1 MSVYKLMGQLPSIRN
16 MVKIDLREATEK
28 LHEEM
33 YIRVLSRLR
42 YSKFGAFSRSI
53 EERLK
58 VYLRG
63 TQKNDRPTM
72 TERLLKKY
80 NAVDFSLNGMTFYAR
95 METIDELLTLF
106 KSYYAKD

>member
-1 MSVYKLMGQLPSIRN
+1 MGQLPSIRN

-33 YIRVLSRLR
+33 YIRVLSRIR
-42 YSKFGAFSRSI
+42 YSNYGAFSRTM

-63 TQKNDRPTM
+63 TQKNDRPMM

-80 NAVDFSLNGMTFYAR
+80 NAIDFSLNGMTFYAR
-95 METIDELLTLF
+95 IETIDELLSLLQ
-106 KSYYAKD
+106 SYYDKD

>member
-1 MSVYKLMGQLPSIRN
+1 MGQLPTIRN

-42 YSKFGAFSRSI
+42 YSNYGVFSRSI

-63 TQKNDRPTM
+63 TQKNDRPLM

-80 NAVDFSLNGMTFYAR
+80 NAIDFSLNGTKFYAR
-95 METIDELLTLF
+95 LETIDELLSLI